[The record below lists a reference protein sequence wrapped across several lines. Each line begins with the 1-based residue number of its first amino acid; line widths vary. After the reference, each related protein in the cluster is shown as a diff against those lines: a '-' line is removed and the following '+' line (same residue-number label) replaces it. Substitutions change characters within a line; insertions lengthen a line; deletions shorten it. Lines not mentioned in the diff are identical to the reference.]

1 MKQILLLIALM
12 VPVFAF
18 AYGDHRGHD
27 LDSLERVLEERFTPD
42 RLAVASPGEQ
52 ADYVRTC
59 RQLAWGYLQLDGP
72 RSVYYA
78 RQAIR
83 TGRELDNPDAVFD
96 MSILIGQGFW
106 AREQYDSARVY
117 YDQAADAL
125 ALIEARWSDPDR
137 HDLEA
142 DQARL
147 WGTLGNF
154 YAMQDSLE
162 LFAYYYGKAGEI
174 FERRGWWEDA
184 STLHRNIG
192 EVYLDEGD
200 LKAAKPEYERALQ
213 LARQSGDSLI
223 IAGCLYGMGRWYE
236 ESGRTVKA
244 LKYLTQADEYFGNHA
259 VEEAGGRANTLA
271 VMNDARKKLT
281 RSSFL
286 LAMGALALLLL
297 AAVVFFVNRRLRRT
311 ETELSETSAVLDE
324 TIEELRPAED
334 AVPQEPVRL
343 TGREKDIVRLLMEG
357 KTTPEIAEALFLS
370 EKTILWYRKRLHAK
384 LDVHTAAALTAEVIR
399 RHLLD

>member
-1 MKQILLLIALM
+1 M
-12 VPVFAF
+12 
-18 AYGDHRGHD
+18 
-27 LDSLERVLEERFTPD
+27 
-42 RLAVASPGEQ
+42 
-52 ADYVRTC
+52 
-59 RQLAWGYLQLDGP
+59 
-72 RSVYYA
+72 
-78 RQAIR
+78 
-83 TGRELDNPDAVFD
+83 
-96 MSILIGQGFW
+96 
-106 AREQYDSARVY
+106 
-117 YDQAADAL
+117 
-125 ALIEARWSDPDR
+125 
-137 HDLEA
+137 
-142 DQARL
+142 
-147 WGTLGNF
+147 
-154 YAMQDSLE
+154 
-162 LFAYYYGKAGEI
+162 
-174 FERRGWWEDA
+174 
-184 STLHRNIG
+184 
-192 EVYLDEGD
+192 
-200 LKAAKPEYERALQ
+200 
-213 LARQSGDSLI
+213 
-223 IAGCLYGMGRWYE
+223 
-236 ESGRTVKA
+236 
-244 LKYLTQADEYFGNHA
+244 KYLTQADEYFGNHA

-324 TIEELRPAED
+324 TIEELRPVED